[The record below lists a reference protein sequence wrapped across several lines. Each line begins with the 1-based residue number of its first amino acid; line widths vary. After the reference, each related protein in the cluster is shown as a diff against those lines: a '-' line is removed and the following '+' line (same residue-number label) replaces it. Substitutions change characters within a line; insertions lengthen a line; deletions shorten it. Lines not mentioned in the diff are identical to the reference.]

1 MSYGLDATFRPISTW
16 PGQMTRNRK
25 RSRFDSPWAMTLDLL
40 KTELR
45 HIGARNI
52 VIELAL
58 SESEIRGDGYPRA
71 QARPEHPGVILSL
84 ESRHGPLRYPC
95 DTFTDWQ
102 SNLRAIALALEAL
115 RKVDRYGVT
124 KHGEQYKGWLR
135 LSDGVANGRL
145 AARGREIIRLL
156 GSEKAALLATHPD
169 HGGSPEDFRA
179 VQAARGPLFDPP
191 RAHE

>member
-1 MSYGLDATFRPISTW
+1 MNYGLDATFRPISTW
-16 PGQMTRNRK
+16 PGTMTRNRK
-25 RSRFDSPWAMTLDLL
+25 RSRFDSPWNSTLDLL

-45 HIGARNI
+45 QLGARDI

-58 SESEIRGDGYPRA
+58 SEDEIRRDGYPRA

-135 LSDGVANGRL
+135 LEAGASNGVV
-145 AARGREIIRLL
+145 ARGRDIINRY
-156 GSEKAALLATHPD
+156 GTVAAALKATHPD
-169 HGGSPEDFRA
+169 HGGHPDDFRA
-179 VQAARGPLFDPP
+179 VQAARGVT
-191 RAHE
+191 